1 MKMADMGT
9 MTRLEE
15 AVLKFLTA
23 EQAVEEIG
31 FELKKLQR
39 LNRAAKTALR
49 DARYQMEL
57 QTDFRAIDPV
67 SVEECGELYVD
78 YLFPYVAPPM

>member
-1 MKMADMGT
+1 MKMKDMGT
-9 MTRLEE
+9 MTKLEE

-57 QTDFRAIDPV
+57 QTDFRALDTV
-67 SVEECGELYVD
+67 TLQECEELYVD
-78 YLFPYVAPPM
+78 EMYPPLPY